1 MRVRYVPRARAQ
13 LRRIGRYLAQ
23 DSPTAAQQVVARI
36 TDAVDGLATFP
47 TMGRPGRVIGNGSLR
62 LARNSAAAQQIRSGG
77 RMSAGCD
84 ASLADPNGIGTH
96 TRNARSATKRASST
110 AFRIRPL

>member
-13 LRRIGRYLAQ
+13 LRRIGRYIAQ

-47 TMGRPGRVIGNGSLR
+47 TMGRPGRVIGTRELIVTGTPYVVAYRVRENAVEV
-62 LARNSAAAQQIRSGG
+62 LAVIHAAQQWPTS
-77 RMSAGCD
+77 
-84 ASLADPNGIGTH
+84 
-96 TRNARSATKRASST
+96 
-110 AFRIRPL
+110 F

>member
-1 MRVRYVPRARAQ
+1 VRVRYVPRARAQ

-47 TMGRPGRVIGNGSLR
+47 TMGRPGRVIGTRELVVPGAPYVVAYRVRESAVEV
-62 LARNSAAAQQIRSGG
+62 LAAIHSAQQWPTS
-77 RMSAGCD
+77 
-84 ASLADPNGIGTH
+84 
-96 TRNARSATKRASST
+96 
-110 AFRIRPL
+110 F